1 MNWKQASLVVVTVM
15 LFAAVL
21 AVGLQ
26 DGAGVD
32 DDRPTLVASTY
43 PLGYLAEQIGGD
55 LVEVMVLMPP
65 NQELHSFHPTTRDWL
80 DATNADVLVYNGAGA
95 DPWFEDELLTDLDT
109 GGKVVVDTTEGLD
122 LLDAHGGEGSGDG
135 DGHGHDGID
144 PHTWLSPRMALGQ
157 AEAIYLALREVVP
170 DGTVDTNWD
179 GLRTRLEALDEG
191 YALTLANATIEEI
204 IVPHEAYGY
213 LADAYDFQQHG
224 VIGVSA
230 EEQPSVAAIS
240 DLVDLMEGEGIYTV
254 FVDPVYSDDY
264 SRTLKEELT
273 SRTGREVRLLTLYF
287 CLGTV
292 DGMDY
297 LEQMGANLEAL
308 ALALE
313 VPQ

>member
-1 MNWKQASLVVVTVM
+1 
-15 LFAAVL
+15 
-21 AVGLQ
+21 
-26 DGAGVD
+26 
-32 DDRPTLVASTY
+32 
-43 PLGYLAEQIGGD
+43 
-55 LVEVMVLMPP
+55 
-65 NQELHSFHPTTRDWL
+65 L
-80 DATNADVLVYNGAGA
+80 DIEGR
-95 DPWFEDELLTDLDT
+95 
-109 GGKVVVDTTEGLD
+109 VVVDTTEGLD

-135 DGHGHDGID
+135 DGHGHAGMD

-170 DGTVDTNWD
+170 DGTVDSNWD
-179 GLRTRLEALDEG
+179 GLRNRLEALDGEFTT
-191 YALTLANATIEEI
+191 TLANATLEGI

-213 LADAYDFQQHG
+213 LAHAYGFHQHG

-240 DLVDLMEGEGIYTV
+240 DLVDLMEEEGIYSV

-264 SRTLKEELT
+264 SRTLKEELE
-273 SRTGREVRLLTLYF
+273 SRTGRDVGLLTLYF
-287 CLGTV
+287 CLGPV

-313 VPQ
+313 VPS